1 MEINL
6 SGNFG
11 VRQNMDGFQ
20 VGSQAPQVEHAVT
33 TDNRQSASELRLS
46 TFDPVKGSEPTADVP
61 ESALVRDDAL
71 GKLVGAAFNFA
82 APPMPAFTE

>member
-6 SGNFG
+6 SNNIG

-20 VGSQAPQVEHAVT
+20 VGSQAPKVEHAVT
-33 TDNRQSASELRLS
+33 AENRPTASELRLS
-46 TFDPVKGSEPTADVP
+46 TFDPVKGSEPTTEVP
-61 ESALVRDDAL
+61 ESALMRDDAL
-71 GKLVGAAFNFA
+71 GKLVGAAFNLA

>member
-11 VRQNMDGFQ
+11 VRQNMNGFQ
-20 VGSQAPQVEHAVT
+20 VGSQAPQVEHAT
-33 TDNRQSASELRLS
+33 PAENRQSVSEPRLS
-46 TFDPVKGSEPTADVP
+46 TFDPVKGSEPTAEVP
-61 ESALVRDDAL
+61 ESALMRDDAL
-71 GKLVGAAFNFA
+71 GKLVSAAFNLA